1 MGLYAFHKEERLK
14 SEKTIGQLFK
24 IGASFGQYPLRLV
37 YLALEEKQDAYPVK
51 VAFSVPKKKFPKAV
65 QRNRLKRLMRE
76 AWRLNKNRLYREM
89 KKQSGAY
96 AFMILY
102 TGKEEASFV
111 EIEKNMRNIIRRFL
125 IQEKIV

>member
-1 MGLYAFHKEERLK
+1 MGVYTFHKEERLK

-24 IGASFGQYPLRLV
+24 TGASFGQYPLRLV
-37 YLALEEKQDAYPVK
+37 FLAEEKGQGVYPVK
-51 VAFSVPKKKFPKAV
+51 ITFSVPKKKFPKAV

-89 KKQSGAY
+89 KEHTPGY
-96 AFMILY
+96 AFMVLY
-102 TGKEEASFV
+102 TGSEAASFAV
-111 EIEKNMRNIIRRFL
+111 IEKNMRNMIRRFL